1 MVQLNALRI
10 IVAESSIHVT
20 ILQLSNQKYSLLYFS
35 ETARSI
41 TLNCLLKEIEIVC
54 VKISETIELGGN
66 W

>member
-1 MVQLNALRI
+1 MLQLNALRI

-41 TLNCLLKEIEIVC
+41 TLKEIEIVC

>member
-41 TLNCLLKEIEIVC
+41 TLKEIEIVC